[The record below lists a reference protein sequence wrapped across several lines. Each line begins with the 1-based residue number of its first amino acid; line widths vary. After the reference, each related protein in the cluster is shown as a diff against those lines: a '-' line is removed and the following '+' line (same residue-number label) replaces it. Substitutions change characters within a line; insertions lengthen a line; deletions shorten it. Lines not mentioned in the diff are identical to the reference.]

1 MIAQLRRQVKDA
13 VYRALPRSRLV
24 QRGPADVRRVALTF
38 DDGPDPATPRY
49 LDLLD
54 ELGVAATF
62 FVVGLSCQRY
72 PELVREY
79 VRRGHQVAGHGFD
92 HRRFPDLGW
101 NQLRDQLER
110 TDAVLGA
117 QPTARP
123 WVRPPFG
130 AMDARVLG
138 QLLAYGATVA
148 MWSLD
153 SHDYEVRDPDEL
165 VRRCAPERV
174 APGEVILLH
183 EGQDWTLAA
192 LPRIVDGL
200 RGDGYELVTMA
211 DLLAA

>member
-1 MIAQLRRQVKDA
+1 VLAPLRRQVKRA
-13 VYRALPRSRLV
+13 VYRVLPRSRLIR
-24 QRGPADVRRVALTF
+24 RGPDAGRRVALTF
-38 DDGPDPATPRY
+38 DDGPDPMTPRY

-62 FVVGLSCQRY
+62 FLVGLSCQRN
-72 PELVREY
+72 PDQVRDY

-110 TDAVLGA
+110 TDAILGA
-117 QPTARP
+117 QPTPRP

-130 AMDARVLG
+130 AIDARVMG
-138 QLLAYGATVA
+138 QLLRHGATVA

-165 VRRCAPERV
+165 ARRCAPDQVR
-174 APGEVILLH
+174 PGEVILMH

-192 LPRIVDGL
+192 LPRIVAGL
-200 RGDGYELVTMA
+200 RDDGYELVTMA

>member
-1 MIAQLRRQVKDA
+1 MLAQLRRQVKDA
-13 VYRALPRSRLV
+13 VYRALPRSRLIH
-24 QRGPADVRRVALTF
+24 RGPADRRQVALTF
-38 DDGPDPATPRY
+38 DDGPDPMTLRY

-62 FVVGLSCQRY
+62 FVVGLSCQRH

-101 NQLRDQLER
+101 NHLKDQLER

-117 QPTARP
+117 QPTPRP

-138 QLLAYGATVA
+138 QLLGHGATVA

-153 SHDYEVRDPDEL
+153 SHDYEIKDPDEL
-165 VRRCAPERV
+165 AARCAPDRV
-174 APGEVILLH
+174 GPGEVVLMH

-192 LPRIVDGL
+192 LPRIVGGL
-200 RGDGYELVTMA
+200 RDAGYELVTMA
-211 DLLAA
+211 DMMAA

>member
-1 MIAQLRRQVKDA
+1 MLTPLRRQVKRA
-13 VYRALPRSRLV
+13 VYRVLPRSRMFR
-24 QRGPADVRRVALTF
+24 RGPAAGRRVALTF
-38 DDGPDPATPRY
+38 DDGPDPMTPRY

-62 FVVGLSCQRY
+62 FLVGLSCQRY
-72 PELVREY
+72 PELVRDY

-117 QPTARP
+117 QPTPRP

-130 AMDARVLG
+130 AVDTRVLG
-138 QLLAYGATVA
+138 QLLGHGATVA

-165 VRRCAPERV
+165 VRRCAPDQVR
-174 APGEVILLH
+174 PGEVILMH

-192 LPRIVDGL
+192 LPRIVAGL
-200 RGDGYELVTMA
+200 RDDGYELVTMA